1 MELFCGEKIGD
12 IESNSIRKCHAC
24 GKKIDLVR
32 VVLIE
37 TNGSVIR
44 MFECKCGERI
54 SRLSRRLFVPPPGC
68 RALFWF
74 KTG

>member
-1 MELFCGEKIGD
+1 MELFRGEKIGD

-32 VVLIE
+32 VMLIE

-54 SRLSRRLFVPPPGC
+54 
-68 RALFWF
+68 WDE
-74 KTG
+74 